1 VSTNNGNKRLFHIS
15 FACDLMRKP
24 PTQVLGECAAFDAR
38 SLTGDEFYDYRVD
51 KYYAQFDA
59 MVQFFCDFSLRDYQ
73 AFSTVTISFVEN
85 KAVECVISLGMPAS
99 VKRHSSES
107 EVTKVFLVA
116 LEELYHNGRIQEE
129 AEAGTVY
136 TWKRDNR
143 TVVSFIS
150 YPPSYS
156 PTDTGACLLSVQ
168 IRDTQLHPQGEYFE
182 LLYNGAQKSVQNIGH
197 VVLHRKDEPL
207 EKVYERR
214 GARYHLT
221 SFLMWTAIVL
231 GIVGIISLVS
241 KNFAAGTILII
252 LAALCAF
259 LMSKLD
265 YEARRDYR
273 QKRTMLQHS
282 TRRNEK
288 LGDESNSSTSKVGTT
303 SVEALD
309 ISPQLESFCRDY
321 VTALAEAL
329 DTAIRVGHEEYEAG
343 FNLAMDLL
351 SRGGTSIHGRNPF
364 QFGVSEEDRP
374 QVLAEVKR
382 YAAESTAGIPYDRA
396 SPLNQFFVT
405 IPPYIFYCLE
415 KYLPDDSGL
424 REEARRLMN
433 TRGFPRYLQ
442 EDLGYPISQ
451 KIKGAFWRP
460 SPPEFLR
467 GLFGRAHRP

>member
-1 VSTNNGNKRLFHIS
+1 MNNQKQFFSVSL
-15 FACDLMRKP
+15 ACDLLGKSP
-24 PTQVLGECAAFDAR
+24 NQVLEQSTAFDPQLVDAN
-38 SLTGDEFYDYRVD
+38 SLSADESFSDT
-51 KYYAQFDA
+51 FDTH
-59 MVQFFCDFSLRDYQ
+59 VFFLCHFELQDYQ
-73 AFSTVTISFVEN
+73 AFSSVCINFVSST
-85 KAVECVISLGMPAS
+85 AVECIISLGKPANPE
-99 VKRHSSES
+99 RYGSEF
-107 EVTKVFLVA
+107 EVAKAFLVS
-116 LEELYHNGRIQEE
+116 LEESYLNGRIQEE
-129 AEAGTVY
+129 SEPGTRVY
-136 TWKRDNR
+136 TWKKDNK
-143 TVVSFIS
+143 TVISFVSRPTS
-150 YPPSYS
+150 GS
-156 PTDTGACLLSVQ
+156 PNDTGALLSIQ
-168 IRDTQLHPQGEYFE
+168 IRDTQLHPQGAYCE
-182 LLYNGAQKSVQNIGH
+182 LLYNQAKKTVQGLGH
-197 VVLHRKDEPL
+197 VTLHRKDEPL

-214 GARYHLT
+214 SARYHLT

-259 LMSKLD
+259 LMGKLD

-273 QKRTMLQHS
+273 QKRTMLQYS

-288 LGDESNSSTSKVGTT
+288 LGDESNSSTLKVDST

-309 ISPQLESFCRDY
+309 ISPQLESFCSDY

-351 SRGGTSIHGRNPF
+351 CGGGAVIQGRNSF
-364 QFGVSEEDRP
+364 QFGVSKKDRP

-382 YAAESTAGIPYDRA
+382 YAAESATGIPYNRA

-415 KYLPDDSGL
+415 KYLPHDPGL

-451 KIKGAFWRP
+451 KIKGAFWVF
-460 SPPEFLR
+460 S
-467 GLFGRAHRP
+467 G